1 VSTIIDI
8 LRARADREPDRV
20 AYSFLHARSEP
31 ESLSYAGLISR
42 AENVASPVRESR
54 HSRAVLVY
62 PPGLEFITAL
72 FGCMAAGVTPIPVYP
87 LIGARPERSVARIRH
102 VSSDA
107 DCSLILTTEAML
119 PGLRQN
125 IDEALPGATCMA
137 TDQLSGGNGSS
148 GWVSRPPDSLAI
160 LQYTSGST
168 ALPRGVRITH
178 RNLIANSESIRQCFG
193 CSAETPVVSWLPP
206 YHDMGLIGGI
216 IQPLFSGC
224 PVTLMAPHAFL
235 QNPGSWLEA
244 ISKAGAA
251 ISPSPNFGYELCARK
266 VSDEAVGRLDL
277 SRWNV
282 AICGAEPVSPSTL
295 QEFGRKFAPAG
306 FRMGAFCP
314 AYGLAEATLLVSA
327 SVGGSPVFQPF
338 DRSALESGFVETCSA
353 DALSARTLTGNGS
366 AAPGI
371 TLRIVEPTA
380 REVCQE
386 GTVGEIW
393 VGGESVSE
401 GYWKRPELNEEIFR
415 AYTAG
420 GEGPFLRTGDTGFL
434 AGGQIFIAG
443 RIKDLIIIGGKNH
456 FPEDLEI
463 LVRESHPLFAG
474 MPGAAFP
481 VELEGQEALVVVQE
495 VARQALRPGS
505 DFEDLVRNVHRALFT
520 TNVRADAIVFL
531 RTGTIPRTS
540 SGKVQRHACR
550 ARFLRNE
557 LEVWA
562 EWRSPRAWRD
572 SSRQAAATD

>member
-1 VSTIIDI
+1 
-8 LRARADREPDRV
+8 
-20 AYSFLHARSEP
+20 
-31 ESLSYAGLISR
+31 
-42 AENVASPVRESR
+42 
-54 HSRAVLVY
+54 
-62 PPGLEFITAL
+62 
-72 FGCMAAGVTPIPVYP
+72 
-87 LIGARPERSVARIRH
+87 
-102 VSSDA
+102 
-107 DCSLILTTEAML
+107 
-119 PGLRQN
+119 
-125 IDEALPGATCMA
+125 
-137 TDQLSGGNGSS
+137 
-148 GWVSRPPDSLAI
+148 
-160 LQYTSGST
+160 
-168 ALPRGVRITH
+168 
-178 RNLIANSESIRQCFG
+178 
-193 CSAETPVVSWLPP
+193 
-206 YHDMGLIGGI
+206 
-216 IQPLFSGC
+216 
-224 PVTLMAPHAFL
+224 
-235 QNPGSWLEA
+235 
-244 ISKAGAA
+244 
-251 ISPSPNFGYELCARK
+251 
-266 VSDEAVGRLDL
+266 
-277 SRWNV
+277 
-282 AICGAEPVSPSTL
+282 
-295 QEFGRKFAPAG
+295 
-306 FRMGAFCP
+306 MGAFCP